1 MGTERAAAA
10 WTAVGTVTAL
20 GIIAL
25 VDPNRPGHYPTCPTR
40 LFMDLDCPACGTL
53 RGLHALSRDEV
64 VSALDHNVLLLAAV
78 PFGAW
83 MWLRWVRTAIS
94 GRPAT
99 PVVWPRWIGPT
110 AIVVAVTFMALRN
123 LSITG
128 LTWLDA
134 A

>member
-1 MGTERAAAA
+1 MGTERATAT
-10 WTAVGTVTAL
+10 WTAVGTTVAL

-53 RGLHALSRDEV
+53 RGLHALSRGDV
-64 VSALDHNVLLLAAV
+64 VSALDHNVLFLAAV

-83 MWLRWVRTAIS
+83 VWFRWVRTAVT
-94 GRPAT
+94 GRPARA
-99 PVVWPRWIGPT
+99 VVWPRWAGPA
-110 AIVVAVTFMALRN
+110 AIAVAVAFMVARN
-123 LSITG
+123 LSISG